1 MLPGTILM
9 VSKTPLTQKEI
20 LLSFRREYAMFGERY
35 GLEWRAEGNHLK
47 WLRVVPGTADPQPK
61 GWGE

>member
-20 LLSFRREYAMFGERY
+20 LLSFRREYAMFGEQY
-35 GLEWRAEGNHLK
+35 GLEWRAEGNH
-47 WLRVVPGTADPQPK
+47 
-61 GWGE
+61 